1 MAQKDGNGVQSEGAQ
16 CVLFFLGDEEYG
28 VPAIQ
33 VQEIVRQT
41 DITWIPSMPNYV
53 KGICNLRGSIAPIL
67 DLKSRFGITKE
78 ADASRARV
86 IVAKLDNELVG
97 FTVDAVNGVRRIPNE
112 RVQQLAGARSAK
124 VDSEYIMHIAKFG
137 DRLIHL
143 LDLDKLL
150 SKMSRDFVRP
160 TA

>member
-1 MAQKDGNGVQSEGAQ
+1 MLQKTAAAVESEGAQ

-53 KGICNLRGSIAPIL
+53 KGICNLRGTIAPIV
-67 DLKSRFGITKE
+67 DLKSRFGITKGGE
-78 ADASRARV
+78 ASRARV
-86 IVAKLDNELVG
+86 IVAKLENELIG
-97 FTVDAVNGVRRIPNE
+97 FAVDAVNGVRRIPDE
-112 RVQQLAGARSAK
+112 RVQAMAGGSGVKIEA
-124 VDSEYIMHIAKFG
+124 EYVMHIAKFG

-143 LDLDKLL
+143 LDLERLL
-150 SKMSRDFVRP
+150 SKLSRDFIRS
-160 TA
+160 